1 MVLHLMV
8 PSCFHQPWT
17 MVYDGKTPAT
27 TGHYFGRRM
36 KQLKAE
42 DYASGKRTTE
52 SKDSCLPI
60 SKKKLGYI
68 KF

>member
-1 MVLHLMV
+1 
-8 PSCFHQPWT
+8 